1 MTNQYRAVDDCTMPE
16 FLRREALPRFVE
28 VLREQV
34 RALETT
40 MRHSGP
46 VEICV
51 AIDTVELT
59 LRQLREL
66 TMREEVLKALG

>member
-1 MTNQYRAVDDCTMPE
+1 MPE